1 MGIISKFVFMKKLPW
16 IVSLVICACGG
27 SVSNEQRQE
36 MAQAREK
43 QVIRKVSEAE
53 LLEATSEQGRNVVIL
68 AEQFQGNSFKLDSLS
83 KSTNIK
89 IKWLTPY
96 ADDALEIEKQ
106 VIEAYIMS
114 SIEGS
119 TPENTQMIGEDSLLY
134 TKPVTEIRSDGI
146 QEVKGIWSLTFSKKQ
161 IILSLEE

>member
-1 MGIISKFVFMKKLPW
+1 M
-16 IVSLVICACGG
+16 ICACGG

-53 LLEATSEQGRNVVIL
+53 LLDAVLKQGRDVVTR
-68 AEQFQGNSFKLDSLS
+68 AEQFRGSAHKLDSLERI
-83 KSTNIK
+83 TNVK

-114 SIEGS
+114 SIEG
-119 TPENTQMIGEDSLLY
+119 TAPENTQLIGEDSLLY
-134 TKPVTEIRSDGI
+134 TKPVTELRSDGI

-161 IILSLEE
+161 IILSLSEQ